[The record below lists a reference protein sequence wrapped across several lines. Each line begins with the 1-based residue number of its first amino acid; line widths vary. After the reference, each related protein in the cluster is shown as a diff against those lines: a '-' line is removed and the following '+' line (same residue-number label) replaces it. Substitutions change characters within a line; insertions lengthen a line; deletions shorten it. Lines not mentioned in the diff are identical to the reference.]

1 MWKKLKNV
9 YNGKTKEK
17 RKNYNWKKYLAAK
30 EYLQKKFVWRAYF
43 LTMNLWDFFL
53 VAPLW
58 WSMFFTSGMESLVA
72 LRYIF
77 ALIEAHLK
85 VNKLCLLHI
94 LVDRSHETS
103 TINLFGGHSDVIHVF
118 SSF

>member
-1 MWKKLKNV
+1 MCTMVKQ
-9 YNGKTKEK
+9 K
-17 RKNYNWKKYLAAK
+17 RKENITTEKKIFSSQRVYA
-30 EYLQKKFVWRAYF
+30 KKFVWRAYF

>member
-1 MWKKLKNV
+1 
-9 YNGKTKEK
+9 
-17 RKNYNWKKYLAAK
+17 
-30 EYLQKKFVWRAYF
+30 
-43 LTMNLWDFFL
+43 
-53 VAPLW
+53 
-58 WSMFFTSGMESLVA
+58 MESLVA

-85 VNKLCLLHI
+85 VNKLWLLHI
-94 LVDRSHETS
+94 FVDRSHETS

>member
-1 MWKKLKNV
+1 
-9 YNGKTKEK
+9 
-17 RKNYNWKKYLAAK
+17 
-30 EYLQKKFVWRAYF
+30 
-43 LTMNLWDFFL
+43 
-53 VAPLW
+53 
-58 WSMFFTSGMESLVA
+58 MFFTSGMESLVA

-85 VNKLCLLHI
+85 VNKLCLIHI

-103 TINLFGGHSDVIHVF
+103 TINLFGGHSDVINVF